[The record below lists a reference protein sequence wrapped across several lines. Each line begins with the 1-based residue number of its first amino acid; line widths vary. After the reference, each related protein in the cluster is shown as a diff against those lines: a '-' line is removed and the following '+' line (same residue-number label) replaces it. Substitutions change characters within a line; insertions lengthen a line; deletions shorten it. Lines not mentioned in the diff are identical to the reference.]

1 LTDSFGEMLMTANQ
15 EKELFNILSTLVT
28 EVRGIKSDVQD
39 IKGTQGEH
47 SQILS
52 EHSQILSEHSRILNE
67 HSRILNEHSRILNEH
82 SRILN
87 RLDAKT
93 DSIADTVML
102 NDKRLTSAEKEI
114 EELQTRVH

>member
-1 LTDSFGEMLMTANQ
+1 MTANQ

-67 HSRILNEHSRILNEH
+67 HSRILNEHSRILN
-82 SRILN
+82 